1 MTTTMIEERP
11 GEQPA
16 GPQAAAPPGG
26 GRHERRGMRFLRG
39 LRTFV
44 VTLVLFAAAAFGGVY
59 IVQHRLAAQAYVDL
73 GTAMLTADAVPVGS
87 PNAAVVTAVKVTAQG
102 HVSAGQTLAVLT
114 LTSGG
119 TSQPS
124 AGGSAGATAT
134 TQGAMQ
140 QVLKAPMD
148 GTVATV
154 DVALGGVVKA
164 GEPVVTLY
172 DQSKLTFQAEVPVD
186 RLRRLRLGMTAFIDG
201 PGLSHRVRATLAR
214 IVPRVGSG
222 VPSGS
227 DPLIVVLVPQAGAKA
242 TVSTL
247 LPGLPYTAV
256 VDTKTS
262 TGGTPAVNSAG

>member
-1 MTTTMIEERP
+1 
-11 GEQPA
+11 
-16 GPQAAAPPGG
+16 
-26 GRHERRGMRFLRG
+26 
-39 LRTFV
+39 
-44 VTLVLFAAAAFGGVY
+44 
-59 IVQHRLAAQAYVDL
+59 
-73 GTAMLTADAVPVGS
+73 
-87 PNAAVVTAVKVTAQG
+87 
-102 HVSAGQTLAVLT
+102 
-114 LTSGG
+114 
-119 TSQPS
+119 
-124 AGGSAGATAT
+124 
-134 TQGAMQ
+134 
-140 QVLKAPMD
+140 MD

-154 DVALGGVVKA
+154 DVAVGGVVKA

-186 RLRRLRLGMTAFIDG
+186 RLKRLRLGMTAFIDG

-222 VPSGS
+222 VPSDS
-227 DPLIVVLVPQAGAKA
+227 DPLTVVLVPQAGAKA